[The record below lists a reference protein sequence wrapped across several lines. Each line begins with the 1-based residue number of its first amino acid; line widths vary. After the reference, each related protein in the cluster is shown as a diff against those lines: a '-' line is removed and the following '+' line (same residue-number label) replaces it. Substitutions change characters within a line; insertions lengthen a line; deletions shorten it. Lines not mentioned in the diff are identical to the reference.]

1 MIKHRLRKRD
11 PNLET
16 VNRFAREIWRR
27 DPDKA
32 KSLMREDRRF
42 REFFGCSA
50 VVALSVWR
58 RLELGSLVPD
68 DGTIKHLMWTLLFMK
83 VYPKKEVM
91 CILIQVNDPKT
102 YRKRIWSF
110 MEAIA
115 DLAGQVVSNYCF
127 FLNQWL

>member
-1 MIKHRLRKRD
+1 MFVVFITFIIMIKHRLRKRA

-91 CILIQVNDPKT
+91 CILIQVRDPKSH
-102 YRKRIWSF
+102 RKRMWIF
-110 MEAIA
+110 I
-115 DLAGQVVSNYCF
+115 
-127 FLNQWL
+127 